1 MKTFASVGWK
11 TPYIFLQHYH
21 GFENM
26 VLGPLVPCPPS
37 GFTIEALHIYFQI
50 NCVNQ
55 VSNQE
60 EKNTQVFRDERTLMQ
75 EVGTW
80 ITNLQMEELE
90 SQQETVR

>member
-1 MKTFASVGWK
+1 
-11 TPYIFLQHYH
+11 
-21 GFENM
+21 M
-26 VLGPLVPCPPS
+26 VLGPLVPCPYPTS
-37 GFTIEALHIYFQI
+37 GFTIEALHIYFQT
-50 NCVNQ
+50 NRVNQ

-80 ITNLQMEELE
+80 ITNFQMEGLE